1 MLKILRSHGEIIAI
15 NTEKIISVTPANDS
29 NYSII
34 VMDKPHISY
43 LIDLPIRELIA
54 YLEERRNIS
63 VMNEIDILD
72 VFSFMVE
79 HNLPVEY
86 TDLIDP
92 NKEFPPA
99 EYIDALAGLEEPEDS
114 GEELSDITEE
124 E

>member
-1 MLKILRSHGEIIAI
+1 MLKILRSHGEVIAI
-15 NTEKIISVTPANDS
+15 NPEKVISITPCGDDK
-29 NYSII
+29 SIV
-34 VMDKPHISY
+34 VMDKPNLSY
-43 LIDLPIRELIA
+43 VVDLPVRELIA
-54 YLEERRNIS
+54 YLEEIRNIA
-63 VMNEIDILD
+63 VMNEIDVFD
-72 VFSFMVE
+72 VFSFMIE
-79 HNLPVEY
+79 NNLPVEY